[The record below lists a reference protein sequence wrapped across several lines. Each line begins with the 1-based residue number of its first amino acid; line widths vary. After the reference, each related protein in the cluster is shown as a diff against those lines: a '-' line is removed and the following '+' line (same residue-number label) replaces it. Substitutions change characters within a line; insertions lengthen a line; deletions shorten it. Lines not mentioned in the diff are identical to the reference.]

1 MVWGNPSRRRPEGWR
16 ARGRCAAGALLAA
29 AVLAPLPAAA
39 QSQQAAAMQHAEILA
54 PLVVLKASDM
64 DFGRIMPGTA
74 NGTVVL
80 NPGATASCTTNAG
93 IVRSGNCR
101 AARFDGSLP
110 FFHNLVITKPVGNQI
125 TLTGPLGAT
134 MRLRDF
140 TFAKGSALMLGGS
153 ATDPTYFVI
162 GGNFSVY
169 VGGTLEVARTQRPGI
184 YDGTFTLSF
193 NYN

>member
-1 MVWGNPSRRRPEGWR
+1 
-16 ARGRCAAGALLAA
+16 
-29 AVLAPLPAAA
+29 
-39 QSQQAAAMQHAEILA
+39 MQHAEILA

-64 DFGRIMPGTA
+64 DFGLIMPGTA